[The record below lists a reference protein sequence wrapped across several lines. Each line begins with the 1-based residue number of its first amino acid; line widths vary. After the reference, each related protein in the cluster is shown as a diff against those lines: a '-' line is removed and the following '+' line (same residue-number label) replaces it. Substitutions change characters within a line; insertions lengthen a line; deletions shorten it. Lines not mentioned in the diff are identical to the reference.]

1 MRQCRGLR
9 LIAARVLAGALF
21 LCAVP
26 ARAGVAEDRAA
37 LHALQAED
45 LRLQSIGWR
54 LATGNA
60 PFCNPAPPAIGLLL
74 QDMANYSQ
82 PAAMRAAAGI
92 AGDMAVG
99 AVVPGSPAAAAGM
112 AANDEILSIAD
123 RPISALP
130 AARPGDWRRLANLH
144 DAVDAALA
152 RDGAVTVAWR
162 DAGGTVHDAR
172 VTGVPACY
180 TRFEL
185 LSSGGRASAD
195 GKRVVIGRDFSGL
208 GMEEPEMAA
217 ALAHELAHN
226 LLAHRAWLRKEGR
239 TVGNI
244 RQTEREADR
253 LMPWLLANAGYD
265 PAAAARFFRQ
275 WGPRHGGW
283 IFRARTHDGWDE
295 RAEFVTAELPKIAA
309 MRAAGG
315 MADWRTGF
323 ARTATKR

>member
-1 MRQCRGLR
+1 
-9 LIAARVLAGALF
+9 
-21 LCAVP
+21 
-26 ARAGVAEDRAA
+26 
-37 LHALQAED
+37 
-45 LRLQSIGWR
+45 
-54 LATGNA
+54 
-60 PFCNPAPPAIGLLL
+60 
-74 QDMANYSQ
+74 
-82 PAAMRAAAGI
+82 
-92 AGDMAVG
+92 
-99 AVVPGSPAAAAGM
+99 
-112 AANDEILSIAD
+112 
-123 RPISALP
+123 
-130 AARPGDWRRLANLH
+130 
-144 DAVDAALA
+144 
-152 RDGAVTVAWR
+152 
-162 DAGGTVHDAR
+162 
-172 VTGVPACY
+172 
-180 TRFEL
+180 
-185 LSSGGRASAD
+185 
-195 GKRVVIGRDFSGL
+195 
-208 GMEEPEMAA
+208 MAA